1 MSHELSC
8 GEESCDLHVRD
19 HVSSCD
25 LQYVCS
31 HFSVYF
37 SYAGVRVAFQQAVYP
52 VREGNGSVAVCV
64 EISVLELHIDLAF
77 DLFATFDGSTIFSGR
92 HDSVCYIGS

>member
-1 MSHELSC
+1 MNF
-8 GEESCDLHVRD
+8 HVVRN
-19 HVSSCD
+19 HVTCMLEIMCHHVTFNTSA
-25 LQYVCS
+25 VI
-31 HFSVYF
+31 SVYTF